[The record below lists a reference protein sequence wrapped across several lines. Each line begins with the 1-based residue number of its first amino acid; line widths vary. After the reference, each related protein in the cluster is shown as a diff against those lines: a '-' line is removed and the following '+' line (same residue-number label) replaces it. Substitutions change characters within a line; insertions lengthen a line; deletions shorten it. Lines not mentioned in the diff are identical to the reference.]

1 MTHFKKHTYNMSVRA
16 LKRPATRWQKCNTLY
31 FFNWLEK
38 TDLRL
43 DDNVFTMLD
52 VTDTVQIAF
61 AIFVK

>member
-1 MTHFKKHTYNMSVRA
+1 MY
-16 LKRPATRWQKCNTLY
+16 CI

>member
-1 MTHFKKHTYNMSVRA
+1 MSVRA

-31 FFNWLEK
+31 YFNWLEK